1 MPKKLRF
8 PRIFLSLVT
17 TSFLTEITT
26 SIWILPSQA
35 ASIAFS
41 QISTE
46 LTNFSH
52 TPDTTQ
58 TFTDTTTLAIAL
70 TDSSSSSIA
79 QAEANFFVEP
89 TLTTSEILSAAT
101 GEGSNYFSSAQS
113 EAQIIGDFTI
123 NAGEIFSFDFL
134 AAVNSLTLTDNLSS
148 EESASASGELS
159 FLLVDTLAQNL
170 VYDSFFLSF
179 SSDIPI
185 SNNSLSLQTSD
196 NFLLASSTLS
206 SSSAPTRNVTSALL
220 QGSFSH
226 QFEKST
232 NITLIQDKN
241 NQGSVA
247 VPEPEALL
255 GSLFFV
261 GLIGFKYRTKKKPSC
276 LRQNCCK

>member
-1 MPKKLRF
+1 MPKKVKLS
-8 PRIFLSLVT
+8 RIFLSLVT
-17 TSFLTEITT
+17 TSFLTEIATT
-26 SIWILPSQA
+26 MWVLPSQA

-46 LTNFSH
+46 LNNFSH
-52 TPDTTQ
+52 APDTTQ

-70 TDSSSSSIA
+70 TNSSSSSLA

-89 TLTTSEILSAAT
+89 TLTISEILSSAT
-101 GEGSNYFSSAQS
+101 GEGSDYFSSAQS
-113 EAQIIGDFTI
+113 KAQIIGDFTI
-123 NAGEIFSFDFL
+123 DASEIFSFDFQ
-134 AAVNSLTLTDNLSS
+134 AAVNALTLTDNLSS
-148 EESASASGELS
+148 IESASASGNLS
-159 FLLVDTLAQNL
+159 FLLVDTLNPSL
-170 VYDSFFLSF
+170 VYDSLLLAF
-179 SSDIPI
+179 SLNLPI

-196 NFLLASSTLS
+196 NFSVENSTLS
-206 SSSAPTRNVTSALL
+206 SNSDPTRNITSALL

-226 QFEKST
+226 QFENST

-261 GLIGFKYRTKKKPSC
+261 GLIGIKYKHQKKPSY
-276 LRQNCCK
+276 LRKNCNK

>member
-1 MPKKLRF
+1 MPKKIRF
-8 PRIFLSLVT
+8 SRCFLSLVT

-26 SIWILPSQA
+26 TIWVLPSQA

-52 TPDTTQ
+52 APDTTQ

-70 TDSSSSSIA
+70 TNSSSSSIA

-89 TLTTSEILSAAT
+89 TLTTSEILSSAT
-101 GEGSNYFSSAQS
+101 GEGSDYFSSAQS
-113 EAQIIGDFTI
+113 EAQIIGNFAID
-123 NAGEIFSFDFL
+123 AGETFSFNFQT
-134 AAVNSLTLTDNLSS
+134 AVNSLTLTDNLLSN
-148 EESASASGELS
+148 ESASASGKLA
-159 FLLVDTLAQNL
+159 FLLVGTLDPSL
-170 VYDSFFLSF
+170 VYDSLLLSF
-179 SSDIPI
+179 RLDLPI

-206 SSSAPTRNVTSALL
+206 SNSEPTRNVTSALL
-220 QGSFSH
+220 QGSLNH
-226 QFEKST
+226 QFENST

-255 GSLFFV
+255 GSLLFI
-261 GLIGFKYRTKKKPSC
+261 GLIGIKYKTKKKPSC
-276 LRQNCCK
+276 LR